1 MSVFSGDKPMWKPII
16 IGVLSSALIIAI
28 LLCLSAVV
36 LNLTPSVP
44 YGIIDYLTTAIAG
57 IGVLI
62 GSYIASAIM
71 KSRGLIIGLLCAF
84 IILAIIIAI
93 GLSDGKNDV
102 SIMTAIRSAVL
113 LICGAVGG
121 ILGVN
126 KKEHIH
132 IK

>member
-1 MSVFSGDKPMWKPII
+1 M
-16 IGVLSSALIIAI
+16 IGVLSSVLITAV
-28 LLCLSAVV
+28 LLCLSAVI
-36 LNLTPSVP
+36 LNLMPSIP
-44 YGIIDYLTTAIAG
+44 YGLTDYLTTAIAG
-57 IGVLI
+57 VGVLV
-62 GSYIASAIM
+62 GSYIASAIL
-71 KSRGLIIGLLCAF
+71 KNRGLIIGLICAF
-84 IILAIIIAI
+84 IVLVMIIAI
-93 GLSDGKNDV
+93 GLSNGENDV

>member
-1 MSVFSGDKPMWKPII
+1 MSVSSGDKPIWKPVI
-16 IGVLSSALIIAI
+16 IGVLSAVLITAI

-44 YGIIDYLTTAIAG
+44 YWVLDYLTTAVAG
-57 IGVLI
+57 IGALI
-62 GSYIASAIM
+62 GSYIASATA
-71 KSRGLIIGLLCAF
+71 KSKGLLIGLLCAF
-84 IILAIIIAI
+84 ITLVIIIAI
-93 GLSDGKNDV
+93 GLSNGENDV
-102 SIMTAIRSAVL
+102 GVMTAIRSSVL

-126 KKEHIH
+126 RKEHIH